1 MSRPSEAI
9 TGKPGMDGFAE
20 RLVCV
25 REMRRMTQDR
35 VAKATGLHPAA
46 ISHFETGHRIPCA
59 ANLRRLCIALN
70 VSADYLLDSHA
81 DSKP

>member
-1 MSRPSEAI
+1 MNRPPEAI

-25 REMRRMTQDR
+25 RQIRGMTQ
-35 VAKATGLHPAA
+35 AALAEATGLQPSAVG
-46 ISHFETGHRIPCA
+46 HFEQGQRIPCA